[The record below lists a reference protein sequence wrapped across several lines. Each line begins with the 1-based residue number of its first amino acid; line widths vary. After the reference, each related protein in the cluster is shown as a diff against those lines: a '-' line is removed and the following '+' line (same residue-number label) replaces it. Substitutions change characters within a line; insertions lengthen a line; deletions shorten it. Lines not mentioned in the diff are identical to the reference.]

1 MRDYVYPSVYFAYFY
16 FFILLVGALFFFFR
30 SFKQG
35 YWGEESEEAK
45 YRMLE
50 DEEFQQAEQ
59 ASVNNAERARRQQ

>member
-30 SFKQG
+30 SAKQG
-35 YWGEESEEAK
+35 YWGKNSEEAK

-50 DEEFQQAEQ
+50 DEEFQPRDESAD
-59 ASVNNAERARRQQ
+59 